1 MEEVYGGTSNGS
13 LLHHPQLPEI
23 MVRLV
28 EAEDRTLKANGPWS
42 TEGLRQRHRLSD
54 IKALPC
60 ENAHGTRTKDCS
72 TAGSPLNERSQ
83 GELAALPL
91 RHRLYWY
98 AMQGTTIDVLLSA
111 AEHFRYTG
119 DRRLLGFS
127 SPYLAL
133 CHAFIGFTLEKTY
146 LLQRRLFPGSPFW
159 SKFVLFAL
167 VFAVSRVSLCKLPP
181 GRLSHGVE
189 RPSGPSVPLCLA
201 LALFH
206 SFFLDRFLRLRLVRD
221 APGCE
226 PRRSALRYARG
237 SVPQHLHLLF
247 FGAHGLMDEV
257 FFTAFFN
264 LFEKGE
270 WTLAGHTSLWSFAMY
285 GSCSMVIERLY
296 VELAAQRGWSLQRR
310 LPVYIA
316 CVYMW
321 ELSCGLV
328 LRSFG
333 ACSWDYSHYP
343 LNFQGLITLMY
354 FPGWLA
360 LSLYQDLLSDVLL
373 RLRNMEEAAMV
384 Y

>member
-1 MEEVYGGTSNGS
+1 
-13 LLHHPQLPEI
+13 
-23 MVRLV
+23 MVRLA
-28 EAEDRTLKANGPWS
+28 EAEDGPFKVNGRWS

-54 IKALPC
+54 VKAVPC
-60 ENAHGTRTKDCS
+60 ENLHRTQTKDDN
-72 TAGSPLNERSQ
+72 TAGPCFTEGTHS
-83 GELAALPL
+83 ELAALPL

-111 AEHFRYTG
+111 AERFRRTG

-127 SPYLAL
+127 SPYLTL

-146 LLQRRLFPGSPFW
+146 VLQRRLFPGSPFW

-167 VFAVSRVSLCKLPP
+167 VFSVSRVSLCKLPP
-181 GRLSHGVE
+181 GRSAHGVE
-189 RPSGPSVPLCLA
+189 RLSEPSGPSIPLCLA
-201 LALFH
+201 LAIFH
-206 SFFLDRFLRLRLVRD
+206 SFIFLDRFLRLRLIRD

-226 PRRSALRYARG
+226 PRRSALRHARR

-247 FGAHGLMDEV
+247 FGAHGLLDEV

-285 GSCSMVIERLY
+285 GSCSLVIERLY
-296 VELAAQRGWSLQRR
+296 VELAAQRGWSVQRR

-316 CVYMW
+316 CVYLW

-354 FPGWLA
+354 FPGWLV
-360 LSLYQDLLSDVLL
+360 LSIYQDVLSNVLL
-373 RLRNMEEAAMV
+373 RLRYTEEAAMV